1 MSTRVY
7 IAFFIAIFLAL
18 SPIASKNIKFEGY
31 KVRRLVIDA
40 GHGGRDTGC
49 NGRKSIEKEITLPL
63 AFTVKKLIAE
73 KYPDVEIMLSRT
85 DDTFMRPG
93 ARADFAN
100 CQKADLLISIHCN
113 SLPRYPDVHGT
124 ETYVMRH
131 ERNRLDVDVPDNN
144 DMELHSSIATGNAA
158 DIVSS
163 NSVIASL
170 HKNPNLYQSVKVANF
185 VEKRLTE
192 FTPLES
198 RGVRQ
203 ENLSVLRDTYM
214 PAILIEIGYL
224 SNPEEENYIISP
236 EGHANIAKSIAS
248 AFGDY
253 KEGVENTKLF
263 K

>member
-1 MSTRVY
+1 MSTRLY
-7 IAFFIAIFLAL
+7 IAFFVAIFSAL
-18 SPIASKNIKFEGY
+18 SPISSKNIKFEGY

-49 NGRKSIEKEITLPL
+49 RGKKLFEKEITLPL
-63 AFTVKKLIAE
+63 ALAVEKLIAE
-73 KYPDVEIMLSRT
+73 KYPDVQIFQSRA

-131 ERNRLDVDVPDNN
+131 ERNRLDVDVPDND
-144 DMELHSSIATGNAA
+144 DMELHSSITTGGA
-158 DIVSS
+158 DAIVSS
-163 NSVIASL
+163 NSVIAAL
-170 HKNPNLYQSVKVANF
+170 HKNPNLYQSVKLANF
-185 VEKRLTE
+185 VEKRLSE

-224 SNPEEENYIISP
+224 SNVNEENYIISP
-236 EGHANIAKSIAS
+236 EGKTNIAQSIAS

-253 KEGVENTKLF
+253 KESIENTKLF